1 MIDQIIEHK
10 EWLFSGV
17 GVVLALSLLNFLKS
31 MKFSLIGQRL
41 RKVSEFLSSLM
52 RSKED
57 IVDDFRMDLR
67 SRHEPFELWLHDLP
81 KSTIWLTIV
90 NLNPF
95 DVSIKQITVRF
106 TYGAVSSEATTVFHD
121 KRINRL
127 SVNDSIL
134 VEDTLTGEQADH
146 IASFLDDPMCR
157 ISIKATIKT
166 PSKEVIYER
175 NNLEGVRVKL
185 VNDQSRKA
193 KLLCPQMK

>member
-1 MIDQIIEHK
+1 MIAQILEHK

-17 GVVLALSLLNFLKS
+17 GVVLALSFLNLLKN

-41 RKVSEFLSSLM
+41 RKVAEFFSSLM

-57 IVDDFRMDLR
+57 IVEGLRMDMRL
-67 SRHEPFELWLHDLP
+67 RHESFELWLHELP
-81 KSTIWLTIV
+81 KSTIWLTMV

-95 DVSIKQITVRF
+95 DITIKQVTVKF

-134 VEDTLTGEQADH
+134 VEDSLTGEQADH
-146 IASFLDDPMCR
+146 VAGFLDDPICR

-185 VNDQSRKA
+185 VNDQARKT
-193 KLLCPQMK
+193 KLSCAQMK